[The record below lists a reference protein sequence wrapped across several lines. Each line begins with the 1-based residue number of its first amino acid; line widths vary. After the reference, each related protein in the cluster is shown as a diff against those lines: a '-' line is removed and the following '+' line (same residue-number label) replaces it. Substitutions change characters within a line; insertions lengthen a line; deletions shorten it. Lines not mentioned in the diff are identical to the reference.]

1 MKKRAATEIAIWL
14 VILAALAWLL
24 GGCTQERPAIVR
36 PPVELTECADEP
48 QTPDIPAKDGT
59 AATRDVRDMLV
70 WRYVLALHGAFI
82 DCKADVT
89 GIKAWDQGLR

>member
-1 MKKRAATEIAIWL
+1 MEKRAASEIAVWI
-14 VILAALAWLL
+14 VIAITVMFILS
-24 GGCTQERPAIVR
+24 GCTQERPAIVR

-59 AATRDVRDMLV
+59 EATRDVRDGLV

-82 DCKADVT
+82 DCKADVV